1 MILFIILAITLMT
14 LIAVTILAIGVGGA
28 GFIVVF
34 GDVIVCIAIVV
45 FIMILIVK
53 RKKKWASNGSFLF
66 AKFASCIMRETVS
79 SNERAARRKT
89 VDEDADSS
97 HNSHCFF

>member
-45 FIMILIVK
+45 FIMSLIVK
-53 RKKKWASNGSFLF
+53 RKKK
-66 AKFASCIMRETVS
+66 
-79 SNERAARRKT
+79 
-89 VDEDADSS
+89 
-97 HNSHCFF
+97 